1 MWLII
6 ITIVVLVLLTVLLLT
21 RAMSVPRD
29 SSREHPDTPA
39 SIIAY
44 HHVSRWP
51 IFYLERAVIL
61 NALSKRV
68 PSGIMVDIGS
78 GPGYLAA
85 DINQKYRGL
94 KIVGLDNS
102 ILAETLAKQ
111 AWHKEINGLE
121 FVIADAH
128 RLPVAS
134 ASLDFVVSSLSLH
147 HWENAS
153 TVFDEI
159 MRALKPGGQ
168 FLIFDL
174 RRDAP
179 AYFYYALVIGQAI
192 FAPRAIKNTNGAIG
206 SFWAAY
212 TPAEINA
219 ILSKMPLQDIQIKP
233 SFGWMLIS
241 GTKSE

>member
-51 IFYLERAVIL
+51 IFSLERAVIL

-179 AYFYYALVIGQAI
+179 TYFYYALIIGQAI

-212 TPAEINA
+212 TPVEINE

>member
-51 IFYLERAVIL
+51 IFSLERTAIL
-61 NALSKRV
+61 NALSKHDL
-68 PSGIMVDIGS
+68 SGIMVDIGS
-78 GPGYLAA
+78 GPGYLVA
-85 DINQKYRGL
+85 DINRKYPGL
-94 KIVGLDNS
+94 KIIGLDNS
-102 ILAETLAKQ
+102 ILAANLAEQ
-111 AWHKEINGLE
+111 AWHKEINCPE

-212 TPAEINA
+212 TPVEINE